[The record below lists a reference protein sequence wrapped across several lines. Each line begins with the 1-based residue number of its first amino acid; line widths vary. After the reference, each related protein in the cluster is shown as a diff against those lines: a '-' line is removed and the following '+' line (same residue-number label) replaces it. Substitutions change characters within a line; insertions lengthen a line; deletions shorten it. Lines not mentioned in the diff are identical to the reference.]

1 MTAVSLG
8 MPRVRPAVPSG
19 TPDDLDPARPATDA
33 LVDRYGRVARDL
45 RISITEKC
53 SLRCTYCMPA
63 EGLPAIPR
71 EDLLTPDE
79 IGRVVRVAVERLGI
93 TDVRFTGGEPLLRND
108 LADILR
114 AARAAAPDVSL
125 SLTTNAIGLDKRV
138 RGLVDAGLDRVN
150 ISLDSVD
157 RAHFA
162 RLTRRD
168 RLPDVLAGIRAALD
182 AGLAPV
188 KLNAV
193 LMPETLAG
201 AADLLAWAVEHGCHL
216 RFIEQMPLDADGRW
230 TRDDLVSATDL
241 LAVLGT
247 RFDLHEVGRD
257 DPSAPAE
264 EWLVDGGPQ
273 TVGVIASVTRSFCG
287 ACDRT
292 RLTAEGTVRSCLF
305 GDDETDLRAILRS
318 AELAE
323 DERDDAL
330 ARAWQ
335 GAMWRKPLAHG
346 SDAPT
351 LAADAF
357 AATPR
362 GRGAVGGGGSHRP
375 PSRGRC
381 AVRPSRASPRIR
393 LVAPDASSTDSTS

>member
-8 MPRVRPAVPSG
+8 MPRLRSAAPGDGSP
-19 TPDDLDPARPATDA
+19 DLDPGRPTTDA

-79 IGRVVRVAVERLGI
+79 IGRVVRVAVGRLGI
-93 TDVRFTGGEPLLRND
+93 TDVRFTGGEPLMRRD
-108 LADILR
+108 LADILH

-138 RGLVDAGLDRVN
+138 HELVAAGLDRVN

-157 RAHFA
+157 RADFA

-168 RLPDVLAGIRAALD
+168 RLPDVLAGIRAALA

-201 AADLLAWAVEHGCHL
+201 AADLLAFAVDHGCHL
-216 RFIEQMPLDADGRW
+216 RFIEQMPLDADGHW

-241 LAVLGT
+241 LAVLGS
-247 RFDLHEVGRD
+247 RFDLLAVGRD

-273 TVGVIASVTRSFCG
+273 TVGIIASVTRSFCG

-318 AELAE
+318 TDLTE

-357 AATPR
+357 APTSR
-362 GRGAVGGGGSHRP
+362 SMGAIGG
-375 PSRGRC
+375 
-381 AVRPSRASPRIR
+381 
-393 LVAPDASSTDSTS
+393 